1 MRLYLPSFSKKF
13 GLMIFNQKYFF
24 QASFITMVMG
34 FGMNL
39 HASEVSQDEKN
50 IEKVVTQSF
59 KPLMDEYGV
68 AGMAI
73 GVIYKGKSYEKY
85 YGVRFKDTNESVNGQ
100 TLFEL
105 GSLSKTFTAISGT
118 YAKNQGK
125 ISFNDQP
132 SKYIPALKNSE
143 INKVNLLELLTYTS
157 GNLPLQ
163 FPDDVKTDKQILEY
177 FKNWKA
183 NNPPGAYREYSNPS
197 IGLFGYLTAK
207 SMNVSFSSLLEEII
221 FPQLN
226 LKHTYVNVPEEQKMN
241 YAFGYDENNKPIR
254 VNPGPLSDEAYGVK
268 STLPDMLKFVKSNL
282 NVDTNSPAMKK
293 AILDTHKGYFK
304 VADSGMTQA
313 LGWEMFSYPT
323 TSEILQ
329 ASNSKQIL
337 LGLNPVVKELS
348 QPKSKVFHKTG
359 STNGF
364 GAYILLSPE
373 EDLGLVM
380 LMNKKIPNVDR
391 IKAAYNVFEI
401 LKNN

>member
-1 MRLYLPSFSKKF
+1 MRLYLPSFFQKF
-13 GLMIFNQKYFF
+13 NLMVFNQKYFY
-24 QASFITMVMG
+24 QVSFITMVMG

-39 HASEVSQDEKN
+39 YANEVSQNEEK
-50 IEKVVTQSF
+50 IEKIVTQSF

-68 AGMAI
+68 AGMAV
-73 GVIYKGKSYEKY
+73 GVIYNGKNYENY
-85 YGVRFKDTNESVNGQ
+85 YGVRSKDTNGSVNSQ
-100 TLFEL
+100 TIFEL

-125 ISFNDQP
+125 ISFDDQP
-132 SKYIPALKNSE
+132 GKYVPALKNSE
-143 INKVNLLELLTYTS
+143 INKVNLLELLTFTS

-163 FPDDVKTDKQILEY
+163 FPDNIKTDKQILEY
-177 FKNWKA
+177 FKKWKVK
-183 NNPPGAYREYSNPS
+183 NPPGTYREYSNPS

-207 SMNVSFSSLLEEII
+207 SMDVPFSSLLEEII

-226 LKHTYVNVPEEQKMN
+226 LKHTYVNVPEAQKTN
-241 YAFGYDENNKPIR
+241 YALGYDENNKPVR

-268 STLPDMLKFVKSNL
+268 STLPDMLKFVNSNL
-282 NVDTNSPAMKK
+282 NIDKNSPAMKK
-293 AILDTHKGYFK
+293 SILDTHKGYFK

-337 LGLNPVVKELS
+337 MGSNPVVKVLS

-364 GAYILLSPE
+364 GAYVLFIPE
-373 EDLGLVM
+373 EGFGLVM

-391 IKAAYNVFEI
+391 IKAAYNVFET

>member
-1 MRLYLPSFSKKF
+1 
-13 GLMIFNQKYFF
+13 
-24 QASFITMVMG
+24 MV

-39 HASEVSQDEKN
+39 HASEVSQNEQN

-59 KPLMDEYGV
+59 KPLMDEYDV

-73 GVIYKGKSYEKY
+73 GVIYNGKSYAKY
-85 YGVRFKDTNESVNGQ
+85 YGVQSKDTNESVNGQ

-105 GSLSKTFTAISGT
+105 GSLSKIFTAISGI
-118 YAKNQGK
+118 YASNQGK
-125 ISFNDQP
+125 ISFDDHP
-132 SKYIPALKNSE
+132 SKYEPSLRNSE
-143 INKVNLLELLTYTS
+143 IDKVNLLELLTYTS

-163 FPDDVKTDKQILEY
+163 FPDNIKTDKQILEY

-183 NNPPGAYREYSNPS
+183 KNPPGTYREYSNPS

-207 SMNVSFSSLLEEII
+207 SMNVPFSSLLEKTI
-221 FPQLN
+221 FPQLT
-226 LKHTYVNVPEEQKMN
+226 LKNTYVNVPKAQQKN

-254 VNPGPLSDEAYGVK
+254 VNSGPLSDEAYGVK
-268 STLPDMLKFVKSNL
+268 STLPDMLKFVNSNI
-282 NVDTNSPAMKK
+282 NVDTNSSAMKK
-293 AILDTHKGYFK
+293 AILETHKGYFK

-323 TSEILQ
+323 TSKILQ

-337 LGLNPVVKELS
+337 LGSNPVVKELS

-364 GAYILLSPE
+364 GAYVLFIPE
-373 EDLGLVM
+373 ERFGLVM

-391 IKAAYNVFEI
+391 IKAAYNVFET
-401 LKNN
+401 LKDN

>member
-1 MRLYLPSFSKKF
+1 MRLYFLSFLKKF
-13 GLMIFNQKYFF
+13 NLMVFNQKCFF
-24 QASFITMVMG
+24 QASLITMVIG
-34 FGMNL
+34 FGMQL
-39 HASEVSQDEKN
+39 HANEFSQNEKN
-50 IEKVVTQSF
+50 IKQVVTRSF

-73 GVIYKGKSYEKY
+73 GVIHEGKSYEQY
-85 YGVRFKDTNESVNGQ
+85 YGVQSKDKNENVNSQ

-105 GSLSKTFTAISGT
+105 GSLSKTFTAVSGT
-118 YAKNQGK
+118 YANNQSK
-125 ISFNDQP
+125 ISFNDHP
-132 SKYIPALKNSE
+132 GKYDPALKKSE

-163 FPDDVKTDKQILEY
+163 FPDNIKTDKQILEY
-177 FKNWKA
+177 FKNWEAKK
-183 NNPPGAYREYSNPS
+183 PSGTYREYSNPS

-207 SMNVSFSSLLEEII
+207 SMNVPFSSLLEEII

-226 LKHTYVNVPEEQKMN
+226 LKHTYINVPEAQRTN

-254 VNPGPLSDEAYGVK
+254 VNPGPLADEAYGVK
-268 STLPDMLKFVKSNL
+268 STLPDMLKFVNSNL
-282 NVDTNSPAMKK
+282 NIDTNSPIMKK

-337 LGLNPVVKELS
+337 LGSNPVVKELS

-364 GAYILLSPE
+364 GAYVLFIPE
-373 EDLGLVM
+373 EEFGLVM

-391 IKAAYNVFEI
+391 IKAAYKVFET
-401 LKNN
+401 LKYH

>member
-1 MRLYLPSFSKKF
+1 MVFSQR
-13 GLMIFNQKYFF
+13 NFF
-24 QASFITMVMG
+24 QASIITIIMG
-34 FGMNL
+34 FGMPL
-39 HASEVSQDEKN
+39 HANEFSQNEKN

-73 GVIYKGKSYEKY
+73 GIIYNGRSYENY
-85 YGVRFKDTNESVNGQ
+85 YGVRSKDTNESVNSQ

-105 GSLSKTFTAISGT
+105 GSLSKTFTAVSGT
-118 YAKNQGK
+118 YANNQGK
-125 ISFNDQP
+125 ISFNDHP
-132 SKYIPALKNSE
+132 SKYLPALKNSE

-163 FPDDVKTDKQILEY
+163 FPDNIKTDQQILEY

-183 NNPPGAYREYSNPS
+183 KNPSGTYREYSNPS
-197 IGLFGYLTAK
+197 IGLFGYLTAE

-226 LKHTYVNVPEEQKMN
+226 LKYTYVNVPEAQRTN

-268 STLPDMLKFVKSNL
+268 STLPDMLKFVNSNL
-282 NVDTNSPAMKK
+282 NLDTNSPAMKK
-293 AILDTHKGYFK
+293 AIRDTQKGYFK

-337 LGLNPVVKELS
+337 LGSNPVVKELS

-364 GAYILLSPE
+364 GAYVLFIPE
-373 EDLGLVM
+373 EGFGLVM
-380 LMNKKIPNVDR
+380 LMNKKIPNIDR
-391 IKAAYNVFEI
+391 IKAAYNVFET
-401 LKNN
+401 LKDH

>member
-1 MRLYLPSFSKKF
+1 MRLYVSSFFKEF
-13 GLMIFNQKYFF
+13 NLMFFNQKYFF
-24 QASFITMVMG
+24 QASFITMIIS

-39 HASEVSQDEKN
+39 HASEVSQNEYN
-50 IEKVVTQSF
+50 IENVVTQSF

-73 GVIYKGKSYEKY
+73 GVIYNGKSYEKY
-85 YGVRFKDTNESVNGQ
+85 YGVRSKDTNESVNSQ

-118 YAKNQGK
+118 YANNQGK
-125 ISFNDQP
+125 ISFNDHP
-132 SKYIPALKNSE
+132 SKYVLDLKNSE
-143 INKVNLLELLTYTS
+143 IDKVNLLELLTYTS
-157 GNLPLQ
+157 GGLPLQ
-163 FPDDVKTDKQILEY
+163 FPDNIKTDKQILEY
-177 FKNWKA
+177 FRNWKVKS
-183 NNPPGAYREYSNPS
+183 PPGTYREYSNPS

-207 SMNVSFSSLLEEII
+207 SMNVPFSSLLEKTI

-226 LKHTYVNVPEEQKMN
+226 LKHTYVNVPEAQKKN
-241 YAFGYDENNKPIR
+241 YAFGYDENNKPIQ
-254 VNPGPLSDEAYGVK
+254 VSPGPLSDEAYGIK
-268 STLPDMLKFVKSNL
+268 STLPDMLKFVNSNL

-329 ASNSKQIL
+329 ASNSKQIIF
-337 LGLNPVVKELS
+337 GSNPVAKELL

-364 GAYILLSPE
+364 GAYVLFIPE
-373 EDLGLVM
+373 EGFGLVM

-391 IKAAYNVFEI
+391 IKAAYNVFDT
-401 LKNN
+401 LKDN